1 MDFGVD
7 IIYIINLPSYTERRN
22 RLVELFKVFNI
33 TNYKFIEGIDGSNL
47 SNQNSLI
54 DNGTLG
60 KVFKDPNGLLTPSI
74 IGCALSHR
82 KVYKTFLESDYKNC
96 LILEDDAAFTSK
108 MYTYLATGKFDLLV
122 EQVSKIRYDVFLWGR
137 MFDNELGTTYTS
149 YSEIFKPI
157 LNKGM
162 YSAHAY
168 QITRR
173 SAEKLLNNCLPIQY
187 AADVYLESLGL
198 NFYSPQYNLITQK
211 RGIIDHDSM
220 EKIHSQLFKMNTSEE
235 WICSTTRS
243 INKVDDTPFLLQNCN
258 IAPQFNVKKVVF
270 QKYKSYINKN
280 WAFIHLKG

>member
-22 RLVELFKVFNI
+22 RLVELFKAFNI
-33 TNYKFIEGIDGSNL
+33 TNYEFIEGIDGSDL
-47 SNQNSLI
+47 PDQTTLI
-54 DNGTLG
+54 TNGTLN

-82 KVYKTFLESDYKNC
+82 KVYETFLESKYQNC

-108 MYTYLATGKFDLLV
+108 MYAYLATGKFDLLV
-122 EQVSKIRYDVFLWGR
+122 EQVNKIRYDIFLWGR

-149 YSEIFKPI
+149 YSEIYKPI

-168 QITRR
+168 QITRS
-173 SAEKLLNNCLPIQY
+173 SAIKLLNNCLPIQY

-198 NFYSPQYNLITQK
+198 NFYSPEFNLITQK
-211 RGIIDHDSM
+211 RGVIDHDSM
-220 EKIHSQLFKMNTSEE
+220 EKIHNQLFKMNTSEE

-243 INKVDDTPFLLQNCN
+243 INKVDNIPFLLQNCN

-270 QKYKSYINKN
+270 QKYKSYIGKN

>member
-22 RLVELFKVFNI
+22 RLVELFRVFDI
-33 TNYKFIEGIDGSNL
+33 TNYEFIEGIDGSDL
-47 SNQNSLI
+47 SNQTTLI
-54 DNGTLG
+54 SNGTLS

-82 KVYKTFLESDYKNC
+82 KAYETFLESKYQNC
-96 LILEDDAAFTSK
+96 LILEDDAVFTSK

-122 EQVSKIRYDVFLWGR
+122 EQISKIKYDVFLWGR

-149 YSEIFKPI
+149 LSEIYKPI
-157 LNKGM
+157 LNKGI

-168 QITRR
+168 QITRS

-198 NFYSPQYNLITQK
+198 NFYSPEFNLITQK
-211 RGIIDHDSM
+211 RGTIDHDSM
-220 EKIHSQLFKMNTSEE
+220 EKIHNQLFKMNTSEE

-258 IAPQFNVKKVVF
+258 IAPQFNIKKVVF
-270 QKYKSYINKN
+270 QKYKSYIGKN